1 MHAPPTRPQL
11 LVPPVVGCADQGVDA
26 GHGGFDVGTR
36 DLLEQRVTPA
46 GQRKIIILDDA
57 QADIAQHDGRG
68 IEVAQRTQPGFA
80 MRFFCRAENVGCQRV
95 EEFDR
100 IVECHGF
107 QGLEQGGERCRA
119 TRLLQHGESR
129 RLAGAGRP
137 RQPAERGSRQTGGHG
152 RTQAMGAN
160 GVDAF
165 QVPQQFRRRTPPRGG
180 AQVLQAGECS
190 VVGREQCRELLS
202 LLVGQSARQTM
213 PEPQIGAVAHTADQA
228 LQRGDA
234 GKQHLVRHQPGGCSI
249 EQQSRTVI
257 PGPAEHV
264 EPARQPE
271 ASRGVL
277 LQVAKPVA
285 LADHRNVAPALPA
298 VAIGVEAGRRHLV
311 ELTCDGGDHRG
322 RRLARIVEK
331 GAKEAGGAELDRKAD
346 PVVRAAHLT
355 DQFTISGI
363 EVEIAGELLPAEVA
377 GVSAVSRALLVGE
390 KTARHGVRNSGLL
403 QWSGAGP
410 RINGLFPT
418 KLLRETSQFC
428 DKFRTRP
435 GARS

>member
-1 MHAPPTRPQL
+1 MLAM
-11 LVPPVVGCADQGVDA
+11 AA
-26 GHGGFDVGTR
+26 SMS
-36 DLLEQRVTPA
+36 A
-46 GQRKIIILDDA
+46 
-57 QADIAQHDGRG
+57 RG
-68 IEVAQRTQPGFA
+68 ICSNSASRQPASGRSSSWTTRKLTSRSTMAAASRSRSERSLDLRCASSATLKMSVASASKSSTASSSATASRVWN
-80 MRFFCRAENVGCQRV
+80 RAASVAVRRGSCSTARV
-95 EEFDR
+95 
-100 IVECHGF
+100 
-107 QGLEQGGERCRA
+107 
-119 TRLLQHGESR
+119 R

-137 RQPAERGSRQTGGHG
+137 RQPAERGSRQIGGHG

-180 AQVLQAGECS
+180 AQVLQAGERS

-202 LLVGQSARQTM
+202 LLVGQGARQTM

-234 GKQHLVRHQPGGCSI
+234 GKQHLVRHQPGGCPI

-285 LADHRNVAPALPA
+285 LADHRDVAPALPA
-298 VAIGVEAGRRHLV
+298 VAISVEAGRRHLA
-311 ELTCDGGDHRG
+311 ELTCDGGDHRR
-322 RRLARIVEK
+322 RRLGRIVEK

-346 PVVRAAHLT
+346 PVMRAAHLT

-363 EVEIAGELLPAEVA
+363 EVEIAGELLLAGAA
-377 GVSAVSRALLVGE
+377 GVWPYRA
-390 KTARHGVRNSGLL
+390 RCSSVRKRLGMACGTPDFCNGPAADRGSMAYPLQNSY
-403 QWSGAGP
+403 A
-410 RINGLFPT
+410 
-418 KLLRETSQFC
+418 KVAMFC
-428 DKFRTRP
+428 DKFRTQQ
-435 GARS
+435 GARA